1 MALITQIR
9 KRSSLII
16 ALIALGVFGFILM
29 DIQGNRSIA
38 GTGSTLGTVAGENI
52 DYMEFQNVEE
62 ALFKNSTAEPYAR
75 RSFLW
80 EYLVDKVLVTKE
92 ADKLGLG
99 VSTDEMK
106 DLAFGNN
113 LSPVIQQQFADQQTG
128 RIDRTQLNEVKK
140 AIENNTLPEEG
151 RRAWAEVEREIF
163 KEKLQ
168 EKFSNLVVKGIYT
181 PNFMAEALQKERDDM
196 VDLTYVKVPFET
208 INDDQVKLEDSDYA
222 AYLKENKGAYTSDQE
237 TRRVSFVVFDVKPT
251 AKDSADVRGKI
262 EAIIN
267 AYKTSTEPDSVFVP
281 KNNGQMTSIYVKK
294 AELEGMLKDTAASL
308 PVGTIFG
315 PYIENNAYYAFKI
328 IDKKSLPDSVKSRHI
343 LLQASTPGDIAK
355 AQKTIDSLK
364 VVIETGKNSFDSLAL
379 RFGQDA
385 SRDKGGDLGYVA
397 QGQMVPEFNDL
408 IFNKAVPN
416 KLYTVKTQFGVH
428 LVEVTGQK
436 FVDNKPGVKFSLF
449 REALVPSEETQAAAE
464 DKANKF
470 LAENK
475 SVDDMKKSTAGS
487 KEIELIKSIPLKAND
502 YSLGVLGAGEA
513 SYSII
518 KWAFT
523 GEAKIGDIAPNVYS
537 FKNAQEFYIDKYV
550 VAGLSGIQKAG
561 MPDVAAVKDD
571 IKTQVINRKKG
582 EMIKAKITTKDL
594 NAIAANFT
602 TKVDSATGVNF
613 AAPFV
618 AGIGNEPKVLAK
630 AFKLG
635 VNTTSDPIIGNS
647 GVFVINPISKTP
659 GAVPPNM
666 ALIKNSTS
674 SQYASL
680 VAPKV
685 MEALRKTYKI
695 KDNRYKFFN

>member
-38 GTGSTLGTVAGENI
+38 GNSSTLGTVAGENI
-52 DYMEFQNVEE
+52 DYNEFQAVEE
-62 ALFKNSTAEPYAR
+62 SLFKNSSAEPYAR
-75 RSFLW
+75 RAYLW

-92 ADKLGLG
+92 TEKLGLG

-106 DLAFGNN
+106 ELAFGSN
-113 LSPVIQQQFADQQTG
+113 LSPVIQQQFADPQTG
-128 RIDRTQLNEVKK
+128 RIDRNQLNEVKK
-140 AIENNTLPEEG
+140 AIEANTLPEEG
-151 RRAWAEVEREIF
+151 RRAWAEVEREIY

-168 EKFSNLVVKGIYT
+168 EKFTNLVTKAVYT
-181 PNFMAEALQKERDDM
+181 PNFMAEALQKERDEM
-196 VDLTYVKVPFET
+196 VDLNFVKVPFET
-208 INDDQVKLEDSDYA
+208 IADNQVKLEDSDYA
-222 AYLKENKGAYTSDQE
+222 AYLNENKGAYTTDQE
-237 TRRVSFVVFDVKPT
+237 TRRVSFVVFNVTPT
-251 AKDSADVRGKI
+251 AKDSADVKAKI
-262 EAIIN
+262 DAVI
-267 AYKTSTEPDSVFVP
+267 ASYKTTTDPDSVFVP
-281 KNNGQMTSIYVKK
+281 KNNGQMTQMYVKK
-294 AELEGMLKDTAASL
+294 ADLEGMLKDTAASL

-315 PYIENNAYYAFKI
+315 PYIENNAYFAFKV

-343 LLQASTPGDIAK
+343 LIQASTPGDIAS

-364 VVIETGKNSFDSLAL
+364 VVIETGKNSFDSLAVK
-379 RFGQDA
+379 FGQDA
-385 SRDKGGDLGYVA
+385 SKSKGGDLGYVA
-397 QGQMVPEFNDL
+397 QGQMVKEFNDL
-408 IFNKAVPN
+408 IFNEAVPN

-436 FVDNKPGVKFSLF
+436 FIDNKPGVKFSLF
-449 REALVPSEETQAAAE
+449 REPIIPSEETQAAAE
-464 DKANKF
+464 DRANKF
-470 LAENK
+470 LSDNK
-475 SVDDMKKSTAGS
+475 TVESMKKATEGS
-487 KEIELIKSIPLKAND
+487 KEIELIKSVPLKAND

-523 GEAKIGDIAPNVYS
+523 GEAKPGDVAPTVYS
-537 FKNAQEFYIDKYV
+537 YKNPQEFYIDKYV

-561 MPDVAAVKDD
+561 LPDVASVKDD
-571 IKTQVINRKKG
+571 IRAQVLNRKKG
-582 EMIKAKITTKDL
+582 EMIKTKITTKDL
-594 NAIAANFT
+594 NAIAASFS

-635 VNTTSDPIIGNS
+635 VNTTSDPIIGNG

-659 GAVPPNM
+659 AAAPADINLLK
-666 ALIKNSTS
+666 ASTS
-674 SQYASL
+674 SQYASQ

-695 KDNRYKFFN
+695 KDERYKFFN